1 MGPKRKQPP
10 TSTNSQKV
18 RSKQASNKDTNPNPA
33 KRHKSASSSMEDAN
47 HININ
52 YDLLAEAILRKQQ
65 TVNVSGS
72 NESPIQQHTDQD
84 SPIDVA
90 GPNDSLNSQ
99 LGLTTEATS
108 SSTQSSA
115 TATTAIPST
124 VCNHTNQFSSLLHD
138 LFAGELG
145 ANTNTNDKVNTP
157 LSIDEGI
164 PLGANTPFRIKQKIW
179 SDQFFDLRSL
189 LPNHKESTASIQIDQ
204 SSLSFTNP
212 TTSKSTNALSI
223 EQWTTAFHIFMAI
236 YIEKKPEDA
245 PHLLKYVS
253 VIREI
258 AATNGDA
265 AWHHYDE
272 TFRKLR
278 QSHTLPWQRTIS
290 ELMVSACTIHRSKQ
304 LFRNNFRPKVNDK
317 YTKFCFNFNNGAKCR
332 SNPCPYKHAC
342 QSCGDS
348 GHPRIKCSKNQ
359 TINSKYPKQNSN
371 ANKHPESKS

>member
-10 TSTNSQKV
+10 ISTNSQKV
-18 RSKQASNKDTNPNPA
+18 ASNNASKSPA
-33 KRHKSASSSMEDAN
+33 KRRKSAPPSDDPN
-47 HININ
+47 QININ

-65 TVNVSGS
+65 TINVGAS
-72 NESPIQQHTDQD
+72 NEPFIQTIPDQD
-84 SPIDVA
+84 SQIDVA
-90 GPNDSLNSQ
+90 GPSDSLDSQ
-99 LGLTTEATS
+99 PALEAS
-108 SSTQSSA
+108 SSSA
-115 TATTAIPST
+115 TATTSMPST

-145 ANTNTNDKVNTP
+145 ANNNTTQVNPP

-189 LPNHKESTASIQIDQ
+189 LPNHKESSVSIQIEQ
-204 SSLSFTNP
+204 SSLSFTTP
-212 TTSKSTNALSI
+212 TSKSTNALSI

-236 YIEKKPEDA
+236 YIEKNPQEA

-265 AWHHYDE
+265 AWRHYDE

-304 LFRNNFRPKVNDK
+304 LFRNNFRPRFNDK
-317 YTKFCFNFNNGAKCR
+317 YTKFCFNFNNGAKCG

-342 QSCGDS
+342 QTCGNS
-348 GHPRIKCSKNQ
+348 GHPRIKCSRNQ
-359 TINSKYPKQNSN
+359 INSKYPKQNSN
-371 ANKHPESKS
+371 TNKRSESKS